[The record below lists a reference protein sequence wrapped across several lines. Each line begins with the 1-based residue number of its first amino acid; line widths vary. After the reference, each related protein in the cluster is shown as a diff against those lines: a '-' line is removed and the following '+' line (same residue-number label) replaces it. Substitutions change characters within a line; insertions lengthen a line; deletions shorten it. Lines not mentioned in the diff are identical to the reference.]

1 MSKQIQAVYE
11 KGVLRPLEPLKL
23 DEGEELDVVLL
34 PRRKS
39 IARDAARVLADIAKL
54 PLEGA
59 QDGFSGAEHDRILY
73 PEMSDDLR

>member
-1 MSKQIQAVYE
+1 MSRQIQAVYE

-39 IARDAARVLADIAKL
+39 FPRDAAHLLADIAKL

-59 QDGFSGAEHDRILY
+59 PEEFSGAEHDRVLY